1 MKMGTLESMKVLE
14 PYHFVIAE
22 LVSSLEKL
30 DVTSVRSPSPTA
42 IKKIVNEKN

>member
-30 DVTSVRSPSPTA
+30 DVTSEVRLQQLL
-42 IKKIVNEKN
+42 KK